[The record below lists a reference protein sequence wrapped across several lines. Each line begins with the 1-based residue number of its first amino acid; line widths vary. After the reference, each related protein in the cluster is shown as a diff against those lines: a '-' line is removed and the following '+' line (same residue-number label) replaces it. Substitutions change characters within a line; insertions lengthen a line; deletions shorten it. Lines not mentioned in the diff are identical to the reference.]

1 MINRKEAILSQLAL
15 HFIGNEQEE
24 VKTTLSKELV
34 DLSDEMQVSSFLKL
48 FIDNFKEPE
57 FFSFCPIAGSLEDNF
72 MYQAVC
78 ACFDDDSDFLSWSH
92 QVVKYLNSHATH
104 HRIKSGELLIFK
116 VSQLLFL
123 DELVD
128 GIGFCKI
135 ENKEPF
141 LTFEKTGG
149 ETFTIHE
156 QNGALLNKPDK
167 ISLIL
172 DTDRENG
179 FTVLNIDHVN
189 RNQDAKYWR
198 DDFLRLIHRSD
209 DYHNTKQ
216 YIQLTKEFIHDRMA
230 KEFDTDKSDQAITMQ
245 RSLDYF
251 TKQESFDQFEYAT
264 RVFQDDKVVEAFKDF
279 KSDYENYKQ
288 LDLADAFAIS
298 EQAVKKQ
305 SRVFKSVIKL
315 DKNFHI
321 YVHGNSNLIQKG
333 IDEEGRKYYVLYY
346 QEES

>member
-1 MINRKEAILSQLAL
+1 MINRKEALLSHLAV
-15 HFIGNEQEE
+15 HFIGNEHDE
-24 VKTTLSKELV
+24 VKTILSKDLV
-34 DLSDEMQVSSFLKL
+34 NISDELQISSLLKL

-57 FFSFCPIAGSLEDNF
+57 IYCFSPIAGSLEDNY

-92 QVVKYLNSHATH
+92 QVAKYLISQSTH

-116 VSQLLFL
+116 VSDLLFE
-123 DELVD
+123 DEMVD

-149 ETFTIHE
+149 ETFTINE
-156 QNGALLNKPDK
+156 QNGTLVNKPDK
-167 ISLIL
+167 ICLIL
-172 DTDRENG
+172 DTDRESG

-198 DDFLRLIHRSD
+198 DDFLRLIPRSD

-230 KEFDTDKSDQAITMQ
+230 KEFDADKTDQAITMQ

-251 TKQESFDQFEYAT
+251 TKQESFEQFEYAT
-264 RVFQDDKVVEAFKDF
+264 KVFQDDKVVEAFKDF

-288 LDLADAFAIS
+288 LDLSDEFSIS

-333 IDEEGRKYYVLYY
+333 VDEEGRKYYVLYY